1 MRLFFPS
8 GARAAPSD
16 RGYQNVGALLASN
29 GVAPH
34 ATTTRQFYTC
44 PAGKKAKIVNTTGQL
59 LRATAA
65 APVGLWFMQ
74 QFITQLNLAT
84 CYVYFRSSLGNN
96 IGDATFHAQPTSV
109 ILLPTE
115 TTTVQ
120 TADASTGGTLN
131 LNFSAQIGEYD
142 A

>member
-1 MRLFFPS
+1 MRQYNGPA
-8 GARAAPSD
+8 ARPTPSD
-16 RGYQNVGALLASN
+16 RLYVNVGALLASN

-44 PAGKKAKIVNTTGQL
+44 PANKKAVLQNTTSQL

-74 QFITQLNLAT
+74 QFITQLSAVT
-84 CYVYFRSSLGNN
+84 CYIFFRSSLANAV
-96 IGDATFHAQPTSV
+96 GDAIFHAQPTTV
-109 ILLPTE
+109 TLLPTE
-115 TTTVQ
+115 TLTTQ

-131 LNFSAQIGEYD
+131 INLAAQIGEYD